1 MQLILEA
8 KIILITI
15 FYLVF
20 QPAYKYFELTSGKI
34 TSWES
39 KGLPNKKISFS
50 PRPIST
56 QSKIP
61 VYDNARIKVKF
72 NGDF

>member
-1 MQLILEA
+1 MQLILET
-8 KIILITI
+8 KIILIII

-39 KGLPNKKISFS
+39 KGCLIKKLVFLPDLSVPNLKSLYMIML
-50 PRPIST
+50 
-56 QSKIP
+56 
-61 VYDNARIKVKF
+61 
-72 NGDF
+72 G